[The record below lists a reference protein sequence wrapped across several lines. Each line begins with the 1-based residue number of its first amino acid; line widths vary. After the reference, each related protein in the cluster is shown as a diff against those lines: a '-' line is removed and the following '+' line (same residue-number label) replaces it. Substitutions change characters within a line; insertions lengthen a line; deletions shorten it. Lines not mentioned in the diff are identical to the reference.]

1 MIYLLYNY
9 NCGVDYLNIFTETI
23 KKYDK
28 ILIALFFAA
37 VIIGLIFIYSATRS
51 MGGNLKYIIVQSV
64 GLFIGLSLM
73 FIITYIDYEDLAD
86 LWKFF
91 TVVSLFLLGLVLV
104 IGIGA
109 ESTGTKGWIR
119 FGSIGIQPAEIVK
132 ICFIIT
138 FAKHLDTIKHD
149 INYIKNVFLMLLHLA
164 IPLGLIL
171 AQPDFGSAMVFVFI
185 FVIMVFVANI
195 DWRYILSAIGISGV
209 IGVVAWFFFLE
220 SYQKNRIYA
229 LFNPEAAAE
238 SYGYHVVQSKI
249 AIGSG
254 QVTGKGLLNG
264 IQTQL
269 GYLPEKHTDFIFS
282 VIGEEG
288 GIIMCMI
295 TTLILMGMI
304 LRCIKIAREAKDELG
319 SFICMGVAAMWLF
332 HTFENIGMTL
342 GIMPV
347 TGIPLPF
354 ISYGGSSVMTN
365 CMALGLVLNVY
376 MRRKTLTFLS

>member
-1 MIYLLYNY
+1 MSTFIN
-9 NCGVDYLNIFTETI
+9 NI
-23 KKYDK
+23 KKFDK
-28 ILIALFFAA
+28 ILMLLFVAA
-37 VIIGLIFIYSATRS
+37 VTIGLVFIYSATRS
-51 MGGNLKYIIVQSV
+51 MDGNMKFVIVQGV
-64 GLFIGLSLM
+64 GILIGIILM
-73 FIITYIDYEDLAD
+73 YVITCIDYEDLSS

-91 TVVSLFLLGLVLV
+91 TGLSLFLLILVLI
-104 IGIGA
+104 IGIGG

-132 ICFIIT
+132 VCFILT
-138 FAKHLDTIKHD
+138 LAKHLDTIKDD
-149 INYIKNVFLMLLHLA
+149 INYIKNVFLLLCHLA
-164 IPLGLIL
+164 IPLCLIL

-185 FVIMVFVANI
+185 FIVMIFVANI
-195 DWRYILSAIGISGV
+195 DWRYILAGGIT
-209 IGVVAWFFFLE
+209 GVVVAVISWFFFFD

-229 LFNPEAAAE
+229 LFNPESAAE
-238 SYGYHVVQSKI
+238 SYGYHVMQSKI

-254 QVTGKGLLNG
+254 QVTGKGLFKG
-264 IQTQL
+264 IQTQM
-269 GYLPEKHTDFIFS
+269 GYLPEKHTDFIYS

-295 TTLILMGMI
+295 TVLVLMFLI
-304 LRCIKIAREAKDELG
+304 LRCIHIARKAKDELG

-332 HTFENIGMTL
+332 HTFENVGMAI

-376 MRRKTLTFLS
+376 MRRKTLHFDSSF

>member
-1 MIYLLYNY
+1 MGTFIN
-9 NCGVDYLNIFTETI
+9 NI
-23 KKYDK
+23 KKFDK
-28 ILIALFFAA
+28 ILIFLFVAA
-37 VIIGLIFIYSATRS
+37 VTIGLVFIYSATRS
-51 MGGNLKYIIVQSV
+51 MDNNMKFVIVQGV
-64 GLFIGLSLM
+64 GILVGIILM
-73 FIITYIDYEDLAD
+73 YVITCIDYEDLAS

-91 TVVSLFLLGLVLV
+91 SGLSLFLLILVLI
-104 IGIGA
+104 IGIGG

-132 ICFIIT
+132 VCFILT
-138 FAKHLDTIKHD
+138 LAKHLDTIKDD
-149 INYIKNVFLMLLHLA
+149 INYIKNVFLLLCHLA
-164 IPLGLIL
+164 IPLCLIL

-185 FVIMVFVANI
+185 FVVMIFVANI
-195 DWRYILSAIGISGV
+195 DWRYILAGGITGV
-209 IGVVAWFFFLE
+209 LVAVVSWFFFFD

-229 LFNPEAAAE
+229 LFNPESAAE
-238 SYGYHVVQSKI
+238 SYGYHVIQSKI

-254 QVTGKGLLNG
+254 QVTGKGLFQG
-264 IQTQL
+264 IQTQM
-269 GYLPEKHTDFIFS
+269 GYLPEKHMDFIYS

-295 TTLILMGMI
+295 TVLVLMFLI
-304 LRCIKIAREAKDELG
+304 LRCIHIARKAKDELG

-332 HTFENIGMTL
+332 HTFENVGMAI

-376 MRRKTLTFLS
+376 MRRKTLHFDSAF

>member
-1 MIYLLYNY
+1 MS
-9 NCGVDYLNIFTETI
+9 IFTEKI

-28 ILIALFFAA
+28 VLMILFFFAI
-37 VIIGLIFIYSATRS
+37 IIGLIFIYSATRS
-51 MGGNLKYIIVQSV
+51 MDGNLKFIVVQGV
-64 GLFIGLSLM
+64 GIFIGLILM
-73 FIITYIDYEDLAD
+73 FIITYIDYEDLTD

-91 TVVSLFLLGLVLV
+91 AGLSLFLLVLVLI

-138 FAKHLDTIKHD
+138 FAKHLNTIKHD
-149 INYIKNVFLMLLHLA
+149 INYIKNVFLLLLHLA
-164 IPLGLIL
+164 VPLVLIL

-185 FVIMVFVANI
+185 FIVMVFVANI
-195 DWRYILSAIGISGV
+195 DWRYILAGGITG
-209 IGVVAWFFFLE
+209 GVVAIVSWVFFLD

-229 LFNPEAAAE
+229 LFNPESAAE

-254 QVTGKGLLNG
+254 QVTGKGLFNG

-332 HTFENIGMTL
+332 HTFENIGMTI

>member
-1 MIYLLYNY
+1 MS
-9 NCGVDYLNIFTETI
+9 IFTENI

-28 ILIALFFAA
+28 ILMILFFAA

-51 MGGNLKYIIVQSV
+51 MDGNLKYVIVQGV
-64 GLFIGLSLM
+64 GIFLGLALM
-73 FIITYIDYEDLAD
+73 FIITYIDYDDLAE

-91 TVVSLFLLGLVLV
+91 AGLSLFLLVLVLI

-119 FGSIGIQPAEIVK
+119 FGGIGIQPAEIVK

-138 FAKHLDTIKHD
+138 LAKHLDTIKHD
-149 INYIKNVFLMLLHLA
+149 INYIKNIFLLLLHLA
-164 IPLGLIL
+164 IPLSLIL

-185 FVIMVFVANI
+185 FVVMIFVANI
-195 DWRYILSAIGISGV
+195 DWQYILAGGITGGV
-209 IGVVAWFFFLE
+209 ASIIAWFFFFD

-229 LFNPEAAAE
+229 LFNPESAAE

-254 QVTGKGLLNG
+254 QVTGKGLFNG

-295 TTLILMGMI
+295 TTLILMCMI

-332 HTFENIGMTL
+332 HTFENIGMAI

-354 ISYGGSSVMTN
+354 ISYGGSSVVTN

-376 MRRKTLTFLS
+376 IRRKTLTFLS

>member
-1 MIYLLYNY
+1 MSTFLEN
-9 NCGVDYLNIFTETI
+9 I

-28 ILIALFFAA
+28 ILMFLFVAA
-37 VIIGLIFIYSATRS
+37 VTIGLVFIFSATRS
-51 MGGNLKYIIVQSV
+51 MEGNNLKFVIVQSV
-64 GLFIGLSLM
+64 GICIGLVCM
-73 FIITYIDYEDLAD
+73 YIITYIDYEDLAD

-91 TVVSLFLLGLVLV
+91 VGVSLFLLVLVLI

-132 ICFIIT
+132 ICFILT
-138 FAKHLDTIKHD
+138 LSKHLDTIKHD
-149 INYIKNVFLMLLHLA
+149 INYIKNVFLLLCHLS
-164 IPLGLIL
+164 IPLVLIL

-195 DWRYILSAIGISGV
+195 DWRYILTAGITG
-209 IGVVAWFFFLE
+209 IAVAVFSWFFLLE
-220 SYQKNRIYA
+220 SYQKGRIYA
-229 LFNPEAAAE
+229 LFNPESAAE
-238 SYGYHVVQSKI
+238 SYGYHVTQSKI

-254 QVTGKGLLNG
+254 QVVGKGLFQG
-264 IQTQL
+264 IQTQM

-288 GIIMCMI
+288 GIIICMI
-295 TTLILMGMI
+295 TVLVLMGMI
-304 LRCIKIAREAKDELG
+304 LRCIQIAREAKDELG

-332 HTFENIGMTL
+332 HTFENVGMAI

-365 CMALGLVLNVY
+365 CMALGLVLNVC
-376 MRRKTLTFLS
+376 MRRKTLHFIS

>member
-1 MIYLLYNY
+1 MGTFVEN
-9 NCGVDYLNIFTETI
+9 I

-28 ILIALFFAA
+28 ILLLLFVAA
-37 VIIGLIFIYSATRS
+37 VTIGLVFIYSATRS
-51 MGGNLKYIIVQSV
+51 MEGNMKFIIVQ
-64 GLFIGLSLM
+64 GAGIFLGIILM
-73 FIITYIDYEDLAD
+73 YIITCIDYEDLAS

-91 TVVSLFLLGLVLV
+91 AAVSVFLLLLVLI

-119 FGSIGIQPAEIVK
+119 FGGIGIQPAEIVK
-132 ICFIIT
+132 ICFILT
-138 FAKHLDTIKHD
+138 LAKHLDFVKND
-149 INYIKNVFLMLLHLA
+149 VNYIKNVFLLLCHLA
-164 IPLGLIL
+164 APLVLIL
-171 AQPDFGSAMVFVFI
+171 LQPDFGSAMVFVFI

-195 DWRYILSAIGISGV
+195 DWRYILAGGITGGIVAV
-209 IGVVAWFFFLE
+209 ISWFFFLD

-229 LFNPEAAAE
+229 LFNPESAAE
-238 SYGYHVVQSKI
+238 SYGYHVTQSKI

-254 QVTGKGLLNG
+254 QVTGKGLFKG
-264 IQTQL
+264 IQTQM
-269 GYLPEKHTDFIFS
+269 GYLPEKHTDFIYS

-295 TTLILMGMI
+295 TVLVLMFLI
-304 LRCIKIAREAKDELG
+304 LRCISIARRAKTELG

-332 HTFENIGMTL
+332 HTFENVGMAI

-365 CMALGLVLNVY
+365 CMALGLVQNVH
-376 MRRKTLTFLS
+376 MRKKTLRFDLQ

>member
-1 MIYLLYNY
+1 MSI
-9 NCGVDYLNIFTETI
+9 ITEKI

-28 ILIALFFAA
+28 VLMILFFAA
-37 VIIGLIFIYSATRS
+37 ALIGLVFIYSATRS
-51 MGGNLKYIIVQSV
+51 MDGNLKYIIVQCA
-64 GLFIGLSLM
+64 GFAIGLVLM
-73 FIITYIDYEDLAD
+73 FVITYIDYDDLAS
-86 LWKFF
+86 LWKLF
-91 TVVSLFLLGLVLV
+91 VGISLFLLVLVLI

-138 FAKHLDTIKHD
+138 LAKHLDTIKND
-149 INYIKNVFLMLLHLA
+149 INYIKNVFLLLMHLA
-164 IPLGLIL
+164 VPLILIL

-185 FVIMVFVANI
+185 FIVMVFVANI
-195 DWRYILSAIGISGV
+195 DWRYILTGCLTGGV
-209 IGVVAWFFFLE
+209 IAVVSWFFFFD

-229 LFNPEAAAE
+229 LFNPESAAE

-254 QVTGKGLLNG
+254 QITGKGLLNG

-332 HTFENIGMTL
+332 HTFENIGMAI

-354 ISYGGSSVMTN
+354 ISYGGSSAVTN

>member
-1 MIYLLYNY
+1 
-9 NCGVDYLNIFTETI
+9 
-23 KKYDK
+23 
-28 ILIALFFAA
+28 
-37 VIIGLIFIYSATRS
+37 
-51 MGGNLKYIIVQSV
+51 V
-64 GLFIGLSLM
+64 GI
-73 FIITYIDYEDLAD
+73 
-86 LWKFF
+86 
-91 TVVSLFLLGLVLV
+91 SLFLLVLVLI

-138 FAKHLDTIKHD
+138 LAKHLDTIKND
-149 INYIKNVFLMLLHLA
+149 INYIKNVFLLLMHLA
-164 IPLGLIL
+164 VPLILIL

-185 FVIMVFVANI
+185 FIVMVFVANI
-195 DWRYILSAIGISGV
+195 DWRYILTGCLTGGV
-209 IGVVAWFFFLE
+209 IAVVSWFFFFD

-229 LFNPEAAAE
+229 LFNPESAAE

-254 QVTGKGLLNG
+254 QITGKGLLNG

-332 HTFENIGMTL
+332 HTFENIGMAI

-354 ISYGGSSVMTN
+354 ISYGGSSAVTN